1 MIALI
6 LIVAWIVYQAKIDQE
21 HFDRGQ
27 YFSDH
32 KSRFIARGLVAAIIA
47 VFSIKF
53 AIITALLYWT
63 LFDATLNKLRGLD
76 YFYIGGEAETDKFFA
91 DKPKLYKISKYVALG
106 LAVFASLL

>member
-32 KSRFIARGLVAAIIA
+32 KSRFIARGLVAAIVA
-47 VFSIKF
+47 TFSIKF
-53 AIITALLYWT
+53 AIITALLYWA

-76 YFYIGGEAETDKFFA
+76 YFYVGTEAKTDQFFA
-91 DKPKLYKISKYVALG
+91 DKPKLYKITKYVALG
-106 LAVFASLL
+106 LAIFTSLI